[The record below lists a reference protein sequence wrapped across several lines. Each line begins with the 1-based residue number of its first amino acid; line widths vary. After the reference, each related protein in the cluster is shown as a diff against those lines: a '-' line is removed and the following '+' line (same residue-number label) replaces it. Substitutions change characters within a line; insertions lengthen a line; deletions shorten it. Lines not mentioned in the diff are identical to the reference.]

1 MLFKRKKENEDEF
14 IEVKVVKDVNIVDD
28 KSTNV
33 EAELIVAEAYYRD
46 VGRGIAR
53 IDPEVMKR
61 MGLKSGDIIEIIGK
75 DSVPAIAWQ
84 GRPEDKDKGLIR
96 IDGSLRDNAGVSIG
110 DKVKVKKVKAE
121 PANKVVIA
129 PTEKIRIMGGETY
142 LSKLLEGRAIKKG
155 QKLRVEL
162 FGYVVTFIIVSTVPD
177 GIVIVSKD
185 TVIDLKEEPFK
196 PIEEEIRENP
206 RALLKEWI
214 DKKVIVFT
222 KGPTIVGV
230 LKGYDN
236 EFNLILEEVS
246 FLENTELSHQF
257 RDMLVN
263 GTNVIS
269 ISLFREYSV

>member
-155 QKLRVEL
+155 QKLRVES